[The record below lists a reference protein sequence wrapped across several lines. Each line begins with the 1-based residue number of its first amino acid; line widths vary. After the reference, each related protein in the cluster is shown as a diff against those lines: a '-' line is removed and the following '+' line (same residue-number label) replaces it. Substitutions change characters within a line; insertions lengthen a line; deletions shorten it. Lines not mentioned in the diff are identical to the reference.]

1 MPSASIV
8 RPLLTALVVSVAAA
22 GVFVSAQAPPAR
34 DASIRVYFG
43 TYTGQRSTSKGV
55 YVSRLDLTTG
65 ALSTPELAIESSN
78 PSFLAAHPKGRF
90 LYAVNEVGRFEDKPT
105 GSVSA
110 FSIDAATGKLT
121 LLNQQASAGGGPAH
135 LSVDKAGRHVLV
147 ANYGGGSV
155 AVLPIDPDGKLRP
168 ASSSMQHTGSSVNP
182 TRQNKPH
189 AHAINLDPEN
199 RFAYAPDLGLDK
211 VMIYRFDAAKGVLT
225 AGDPAYA
232 VVAPGAGPRHI
243 AISANGQFAWVINEI
258 DCTVAGF
265 TRDARTGALTPL
277 QTITTL
283 PEGET
288 VKQGYSTAEVIL
300 HPSGRFLYGSN
311 RGHDSLTVYA
321 VDQAGKLTFVQN
333 QPTLGKMP
341 RGFNIDPSGQ
351 WLIAGN
357 QDSNTL
363 VVFKID
369 KTSGKLTQTGQPI
382 ELGMPVSVEFVR

>member
-1 MPSASIV
+1 M
-8 RPLLTALVVSVAAA
+8 
-22 GVFVSAQAPPAR
+22 SAQAPPAR

-55 YVSRLDLTTG
+55 YVSRLDLASG
-65 ALSTPELAIESSN
+65 ALSTPELAIEVSN
-78 PSFLAAHPKGRF
+78 PSFLAAHPKGGF

-110 FSIDAATGKLT
+110 FAIDAATGKLT
-121 LLNQQASAGGGPAH
+121 LLNQQASAGDGPAH

-155 AVLPIDPDGKLRP
+155 AVLPIDPDGRLRA

-182 TRQNKPH
+182 RRQNRPH
-189 AHAINLDPEN
+189 AHAINLDPDN
-199 RFAYAPDLGLDK
+199 RFAYVPDLGLDK
-211 VMIYRFDAAKGVLT
+211 VMIYRFDGAKGLLT
-225 AGDPAYA
+225 AADPPYA

-243 AISANGQFAWVINEI
+243 ALSANGRAAWVINEI
-258 DCTVAGF
+258 DCTIAAF
-265 TRDARTGALTPL
+265 TRDTSTGALTPL

-283 PEGET
+283 PDGET
-288 VKQGYSTAEVIL
+288 VKQGFSTAEVIL

-311 RGHDSLTVYA
+311 RGHDSLTVFA

-333 QPTLGKMP
+333 QPTLGRMP
-341 RGFNIDPSGQ
+341 RGFNIDPSGA

-357 QDSNTL
+357 QDSNSIA
-363 VVFKID
+363 VFKID
-369 KTSGKLTQTGQPI
+369 RSSGKLSPVGQPI
-382 ELGMPVSVEFVR
+382 ELGAPVSVEFVAADPRK